1 MARMLGMAMMGALAV
16 PDAAALVSVRGTAAG
31 HPRFPSGSWAVR
43 KWQADWP
50 ASLSLTFP
58 CRAGSARAG
67 SVGTGFRR
75 LALSDAAWAAHL
87 PPTCPPVHV
96 PLRLR
101 GGGRDGDG
109 YLSATRPFRL
119 LSRARSP
126 AE

>member
-1 MARMLGMAMMGALAV
+1 MMGALAV

-43 KWQADWP
+43 KWQADGP
-50 ASLSLTFP
+50 APLSLTFP

-75 LALSDAAWAAHL
+75 LALSDAAWAVHL
-87 PPTCPPVHV
+87 LPTCPPVHV

-109 YLSATRPFRL
+109 D
-119 LSRARSP
+119 LSRYPPFPPLVSRALSCRVRP
-126 AE
+126 GG